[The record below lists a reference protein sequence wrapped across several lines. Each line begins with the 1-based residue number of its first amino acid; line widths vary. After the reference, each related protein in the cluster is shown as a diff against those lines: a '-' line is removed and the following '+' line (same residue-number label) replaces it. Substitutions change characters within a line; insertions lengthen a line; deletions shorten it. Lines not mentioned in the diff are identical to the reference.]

1 MSNFPISFSVRTSL
15 KGIMTQ
21 PDLSSMVLPP
31 TMSRTSCVRCSIF
44 GLHCSSLPNRGK
56 HVCHQCDAAGDLDC
70 IFSPA
75 IRYTSTHINTSCVCC
90 IIHHKKCTFE
100 NKNDVKCKR
109 CLERKTL
116 CRFRMSGKAVILI
129 HIT

>member
-1 MSNFPISFSVRTSL
+1 
-15 KGIMTQ
+15 MTR

-75 IRYTSTHINTSCVCC
+75 IRYTSTHVNTSCVCC

-109 CLERKTL
+109 CQERKTL